1 MSENLVTL
9 EEVTFAHKSHVKFGD
24 VWFYTAKLS
33 NESFVELW
41 QACDSLEQFK
51 ASYEALGCGNC
62 HTLEESDPVNPE
74 ANVHKIRFTADVL
87 RRRGVDLKTY
97 DIDEDL
103 DAEHWGHLRSLAR
116 KANFKAAG
124 KFR

>member
-9 EEVTFAHKSHVKFGD
+9 EEVTFAHKSHTKFED
-24 VWFYTAKLS
+24 KWFYTAKLS
-33 NESFVELW
+33 HESFVELW
-41 QACDSLEQFK
+41 QACDSLEQFQ

-62 HTLEESDPVNPE
+62 YTLEESDPVNPE

-103 DAEHWGHLRSLAR
+103 DAKHWDHLRNLAR
-116 KANFKAAG
+116 KANFKSAQ